1 MLDNYINRVHK
12 YKISLVSALIKA
24 VCDYIDINLEKNPT
38 LDELASFSNYSKYYL
53 SKKFKQVIG
62 ETVTDYM
69 NKLRIERSKELLQN
83 TTLSIHA
90 TERSLVFA
98 PPATLPNVSV
108 NTRGVPLPIF
118 VPDNSTNV
126 QGQGNISQTK

>member
-24 VCDYIDINLEKNPT
+24 VRKYHTINLAINPT

-90 TERSLVFA
+90 IGEKFGFFFFFYFAECFRKYTGCSPADCRS
-98 PPATLPNVSV
+98 
-108 NTRGVPLPIF
+108 R
-118 VPDNSTNV
+118 
-126 QGQGNISQTK
+126 

>member
-53 SKKFKQVIG
+53 SKKFKQEIG
-62 ETVTDYM
+62 ETVTVYM
-69 NKLRIERSKELLQN
+69 NKLRIERSKELLQH

-90 TERSLVFA
+90 IGEKFGFCSSSYFAECFRKYTGCSPADFRS
-98 PPATLPNVSV
+98 
-108 NTRGVPLPIF
+108 R
-118 VPDNSTNV
+118 
-126 QGQGNISQTK
+126 